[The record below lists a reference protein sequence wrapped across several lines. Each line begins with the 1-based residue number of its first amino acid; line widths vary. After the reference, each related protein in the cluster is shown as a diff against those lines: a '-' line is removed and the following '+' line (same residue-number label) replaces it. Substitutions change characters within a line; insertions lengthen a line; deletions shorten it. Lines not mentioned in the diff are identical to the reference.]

1 MGVDEAGLQTWQVYF
16 AGVVPPTS
24 DSNPRRTYIG
34 SHDNGN
40 LCSNDA
46 GASGWTP
53 SGTFWAGD
61 SFAFQYAPSN
71 PERAY
76 WSVYSGST
84 LFYRTD
90 NARTGCSYPYTNWAS
105 VSSLTWP
112 RYLSR
117 NTLAVDPADQNE
129 VYFVQR
135 NFGVAR
141 STDGAVSWTT
151 FPLPGGYS
159 AVSVYVD
166 ARGVVYAGTEGHG
179 VYYSKDDGA
188 TWNPGGLNDDSP
200 ELVLGIATDGL
211 PDPTEWLA
219 TTSGLY
225 RLAPGGVW
233 TLIDGGGGYVVND
246 VAVDP
251 NCPSRVYWAKGF
263 VARRQQHR
271 GGIMVTHNNGATITN
286 ITAGSSFHNGPVAD
300 VEVDRFDKHYVY
312 AASYGQGFW
321 FYDWGDPM
329 PGCGT

>member
-1 MGVDEAGLQTWQVYF
+1 M
-16 AGVVPPTS
+16 
-24 DSNPRRTYIG
+24 
-34 SHDNGN
+34 
-40 LCSNDA
+40 
-46 GASGWTP
+46 
-53 SGTFWAGD
+53 
-61 SFAFQYAPSN
+61 
-71 PERAY
+71 
-76 WSVYSGST
+76 
-84 LFYRTD
+84 
-90 NARTGCSYPYTNWAS
+90 
-105 VSSLTWP
+105 
-112 RYLSR
+112 
-117 NTLAVDPADQNE
+117 
-129 VYFVQR
+129 
-135 NFGVAR
+135 
-141 STDGAVSWTT
+141 
-151 FPLPGGYS
+151 
-159 AVSVYVD
+159 YVD

-263 VARRQQHR
+263 VAQRQQHR